1 MDSTDSDFKIK
12 THVFEGPLDVLL
24 SLIEKRKLF
33 INDIS
38 LSQVANDF
46 IAYVEYIQNEENG
59 DQKKVVDNLA
69 QFILVASTLVLI
81 KSKSL
86 LPQLSLSEEEKGNI
100 DELEARLKEY
110 QKYKTLSEN
119 LRKIFGRRTEYMRLP
134 DKNMMIVF
142 APDKNTTVSRIF
154 ESVRSI
160 IAAMPKIENI
170 PKAVVRKV
178 ISLEEMITNLSERI
192 SSVMKMSF
200 REFAYSSDK
209 ESNADIKEMKIN
221 VIVSFLAMLELVK
234 RGIIMVRQESDF
246 DDIEIETEVISV
258 PRY

>member
-86 LPQLSLSEEEKGNI
+86 LPQLSLSEEEKGKQDTQENFSIVI
-100 DELEARLKEY
+100 DLATARADGKEAEAYEL
-110 QKYKTLSEN
+110 
-119 LRKIFGRRTEYMRLP
+119 M
-134 DKNMMIVF
+134 
-142 APDKNTTVSRIF
+142 
-154 ESVRSI
+154 
-160 IAAMPKIENI
+160 
-170 PKAVVRKV
+170 KA
-178 ISLEEMITNLSERI
+178 LEEKPESMFTRFGNITLRDGI
-192 SSVMKMSF
+192 ALVG
-200 REFAYSSDK
+200 RG
-209 ESNADIKEMKIN
+209 IN
-221 VIVSFLAMLELVK
+221 V
-234 RGIIMVRQESDF
+234 
-246 DDIEIETEVISV
+246 
-258 PRY
+258 P